1 MKILIIEDD
10 RLISLML
17 TKMVQKMGHEVL
29 GVHAKGESAITA
41 VDEMP
46 VDLILMDIMLEGQ
59 IDGIEA
65 MRAIQSKHESIPVIY
80 ITGNSDE
87 STKSRASKTNFE
99 AYLVKPITYS
109 QLQQI
114 IGSL

>member
-17 TKMVQKMGHEVL
+17 TKMVQKMGHQVL
-29 GVHAKGESAITA
+29 GVHAQGETAVTA

-46 VDLILMDIMLEGQ
+46 VDLILMDIMLEGKM
-59 IDGIEA
+59 DGIEA
-65 MRAIQSKHESIPVIY
+65 MQAIQSKHNSIPVIY

-87 STKSRASKTNFE
+87 STKSRASETNYE
-99 AYLVKPITYS
+99 AYLVKPVTYS

-114 IGSL
+114 ISSL

>member
-29 GVHAKGESAITA
+29 GAYAKGEAAVSAI
-41 VDEMP
+41 DEMH
-46 VDLILMDIMLEGQ
+46 VDLILMDIMLEDNM
-59 IDGIEA
+59 DGIEA
-65 MRAIQSKHESIPVIY
+65 MQKIQSKNDSIPVIY

-87 STKSRASKTNFE
+87 STKLRASKTNYE
-99 AYLVKPITYS
+99 AYLVKPVTFS

-114 IGSL
+114 IGAL